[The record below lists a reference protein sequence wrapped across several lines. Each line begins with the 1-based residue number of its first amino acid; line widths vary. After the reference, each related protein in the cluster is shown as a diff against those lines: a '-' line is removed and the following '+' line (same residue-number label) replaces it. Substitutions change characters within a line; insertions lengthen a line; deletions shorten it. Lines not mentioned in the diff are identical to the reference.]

1 MQMLATRGYA
11 VLFPDVPMHDG
22 RPVQDVADAVLSGVN
37 RVIDLGFADPE
48 RLAVMG
54 QSFGGYNTMSILTQT
69 TRFKAAVISGS
80 ATINAFQGYSEFE
93 NGSDVGTGYYEQ
105 GQGAMRATPWERP
118 MRYLENSP
126 SFFLDR
132 VETPVMIVRGTT
144 DTVSTMN
151 GSIFNSL
158 RRLGKTAEFLEYES
172 EGHVIQQPRNI
183 VDLWN
188 RRIAWLDRYLR
199 EK

>member
-1 MQMLATRGYA
+1 
-11 VLFPDVPMHDG
+11 
-22 RPVQDVADAVLSGVN
+22 
-37 RVIDLGFADPE
+37 
-48 RLAVMG
+48 
-54 QSFGGYNTMSILTQT
+54 
-69 TRFKAAVISGS
+69 
-80 ATINAFQGYSEFE
+80 
-93 NGSDVGTGYYEQ
+93 
-105 GQGAMRATPWERP
+105 

-132 VETPVMIVRGTT
+132 VETPVMIVRGMT

-158 RRLGKTAEFLEYES
+158 RRLGKTAEFLEYET
-172 EGHVIQQPRNI
+172 EGHVIQQPRNM

-199 EK
+199 EKQ